1 MFIKNPSPSPSSKYI
16 KKNIKVI
23 YWSTFLSTGVYIY
36 ERLYYNIRTG
46 RVSYISYI
54 YISPFYRDEWYS
66 YSTKYEQGK
75 RGMREQ
81 NRIKKSNYM
90 MKNMMRINF
99 STHMGYKI
107 SLREAI
113 VYNVKTHVISYTSFF
128 EFKTKEK

>member
-46 RVSYISYI
+46 RVSYRSYI
-54 YISPFYRDEWYS
+54 YISPFYRDDWYS
-66 YSTKYEQGK
+66 YSTKYEQEK
-75 RGMREQ
+75 RDMREQ
-81 NRIKKSNYM
+81 NRIKKDNYM
-90 MKNMMRINF
+90 MKNMMRISF
-99 STHMGYKI
+99 STHMGYKA

-113 VYNVKTHVISYTSFF
+113 VYNIKTDVISYTSFF
-128 EFKTKEK
+128 ELKTKEK